1 MVATSVTSVVVCCG
15 LACTGAGTVAS
26 KSPTAA
32 TGAFEKLM
40 ALQGRWVAQ
49 GSQGTTY
56 ISYSPAASNTAL
68 VETMTGDPQN
78 TLVALYPTM
87 MSVYHLDNDRLVMTH
102 YCGQGNQPRMRAGK
116 LEGGVLRFSLVD
128 VTNLSRPEASHM
140 VAVTFTFTDHDR
152 FRQDWMNRAD
162 GKEETWSFEFT
173 RVE

>member
-1 MVATSVTSVVVCCG
+1 
-15 LACTGAGTVAS
+15 
-26 KSPTAA
+26 
-32 TGAFEKLM
+32 
-40 ALQGRWVAQ
+40 
-49 GSQGTTY
+49 
-56 ISYSPAASNTAL
+56 
-68 VETMTGDPQN
+68 MTGDPQN